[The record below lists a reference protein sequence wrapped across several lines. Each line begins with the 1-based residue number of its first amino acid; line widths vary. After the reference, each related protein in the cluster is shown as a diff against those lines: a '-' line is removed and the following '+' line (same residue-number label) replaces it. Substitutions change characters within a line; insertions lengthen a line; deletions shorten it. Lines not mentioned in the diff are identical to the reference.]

1 MAGDPAAVNPNR
13 ATELAAQGEQT
24 LTQRITGAL
33 GNFFGSQTLNNLSEL
48 SSSTF
53 RANYGDDVL
62 FGLAQGYAP
71 DNPMYNCIITQV
83 GAENRQAVGASA
95 PPDFSFDIQNNFI
108 DFSALFEAV
117 APNISRGG
125 RAVGILAGAASTS
138 GMYNQARIASFQLWG
153 GTSPLVFPLQ
163 IEFKAFKDPVN
174 EVIQPVRN
182 LLWMASGES
191 NGVFLN
197 SPSPSIADAI
207 KALASNG
214 NFFTGLKKSI
224 SVRIGKFFLAG
235 LVIENMSIQISNVAD
250 RKTGLP
256 HSIKVSL
263 SFKSIVSY
271 SREEI
276 FSAFYGTGFGTQS
289 SLNPIPSR

>member
-13 ATELAAQGEQT
+13 ATELAAQGAQT
-24 LTQRITGAL
+24 IFQRAGNVISNIPGLGAVKDFISKPI
-33 GNFFGSQTLNNLSEL
+33 NAQ
-48 SSSTF
+48 
-53 RANYGDDVL
+53 YGDDVL

-71 DNPMYNCIITQV
+71 ENPIYNCIITQV

-125 RAVGILAGAASTS
+125 KAVGILAGAASTT

-153 GTSPLVFPLQ
+153 GTAPLVFPLQ
-163 IEFKAFKDPVN
+163 IEFKAFKDPIN

-214 NFFTGLKKSI
+214 NFFTSLKKTI

-235 LVIENMSIQISNVAD
+235 LVIENMSVQISNVAD

-256 HSIKVSL
+256 QSIKVSL
-263 SFKSIVSY
+263 QFKSIVSY

-276 FSAFYGTGFGTQS
+276 FSAFYGTGFGTQAP
-289 SLNPIPSR
+289 LNPVPRR